1 MQSLGV
7 VCATTLSLLV
17 LIGLTSNSLPLE
29 LNKVSGTLISAPGV
43 ALPEGAIAY
52 ITLLDV
58 SPRQDVE
65 SSIIARQTITD
76 PDQLPIAFE
85 VLYNPNQIRSDHL
98 YAIQAQVTT
107 EGRVVLRN
115 CSAYPVITQGNPFVI
130 EVLVDLVE

>member
-1 MQSLGV
+1 MQRIRV
-7 VCATTLSLLV
+7 VHVTVLSLLV
-17 LIGLTSNSLPLE
+17 FVGLASSSMSSQS
-29 LNKVSGTLISAPGV
+29 NKVSGILISASDV

-65 SSIIARQTITD
+65 SSIIARQTITN
-76 PDQLPIAFE
+76 PDQFPIEFE
-85 VLYNPNQIRSDHL
+85 LSYNTDRVQPNHL

-115 CSAYPVITQGNPFVI
+115 CLVYPVVTQGNPSIV
-130 EVLVDLVE
+130 EVLLD